1 VSAITVLGGLWS
13 DEMTG
18 NDFVT
23 FFLRTPLHVFMGNT
37 MLITVTGCKTG
48 RKYST
53 PVGFYWEGDIL
64 WVVSNRDRTWWR
76 NVKNGASVSLLLK
89 GKTVHAF
96 ATAELDKKDVEIHL
110 FNYIHQMPM
119 LARSLGI
126 RMDNKIPNADDVA
139 RVAKDRLF
147 IQVKPCLADG

>member
-1 VSAITVLGGLWS
+1 
-13 DEMTG
+13 MTG

-53 PVGFYWEGDIL
+53 PVGFYREGDTL
-64 WVVSNRDRTWWR
+64 WVISNRDRTWWR
-76 NVKNGASVSLLLK
+76 NVKTGANVSLLLK
-89 GKTVHAF
+89 GKTVDAF
-96 ATAELDKKDVEIHL
+96 ATAELDEKEVETHL
-110 FNYIHQMPM
+110 LNYLHQIPM

-126 RMDNKIPNADDVA
+126 RMNNKIPNADDVA

>member
-1 VSAITVLGGLWS
+1 
-13 DEMTG
+13 MTG

-53 PVGFYWEGDIL
+53 PVGFYREGDTL
-64 WVVSNRDRTWWR
+64 WVISNRDRTWWR
-76 NVKNGASVSLLLK
+76 NVKTGANVSLLLK
-89 GKTVHAF
+89 GKTVDAF
-96 ATAELDKKDVEIHL
+96 ATAELDEKEVETHL
-110 FNYIHQMPM
+110 LNYIHQMPM

-126 RMDNKIPNADDVA
+126 RMDHKIPNADDVT